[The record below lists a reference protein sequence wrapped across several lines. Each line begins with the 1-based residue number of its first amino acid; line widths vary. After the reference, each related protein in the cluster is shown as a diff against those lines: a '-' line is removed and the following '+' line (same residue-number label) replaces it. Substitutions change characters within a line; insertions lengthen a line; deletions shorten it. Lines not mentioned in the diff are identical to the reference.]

1 MLIFQKIYDNIELT
15 GRNFLKVL
23 FWSPKLPF
31 LELCSLQHW
40 WMTTN
45 IDCPKKEL
53 VMAMLKSNAF
63 WKVKQQWVTVA
74 QPKWHMVFPI
84 QKFFSIAQ
92 LLHGAWTAL
101 STNLLSNDLK
111 KEKSDDRHFVWRV
124 SSFIDYKLEST
135 FYKMSIWIKNNLKCC
150 WNISKD
156 RSGKLFSNFGHQC
169 SKDFC
174 LGNFLGITLLHGS
187 YSSWR
192 EGVRFKFTFH
202 RFW

>member
-1 MLIFQKIYDNIELT
+1 MYLWQYKIDRQKFPESAV
-15 GRNFLKVL
+15 LK
-23 FWSPKLPF
+23 PKIAF
-31 LELCSLQHW
+31 SRTSLQHW
-40 WMTTN
+40 MMTN

-111 KEKSDDRHFVWRV
+111 KEKSDDRHFVWR
-124 SSFIDYKLEST
+124 LESEL
-135 FYKMSIWIKNNLKCC
+135 FHKLQFEKQILWNVDIDKNCFQLSKVINAQHFISFSI
-150 WNISKD
+150 S
-156 RSGKLFSNFGHQC
+156 F
-169 SKDFC
+169 
-174 LGNFLGITLLHGS
+174 
-187 YSSWR
+187 
-192 EGVRFKFTFH
+192 
-202 RFW
+202 